1 MQSTNVNLRKNFLIY
16 GLGKSGISS
25 LKYLHKKN
33 NCYIFD
39 DNKKKIN
46 KKLNKFFIS
55 KSKLI
60 KKNFDNI
67 ILSPGIDSK
76 KCYLSNYLKKNK
88 TKIITDLDIFYKFNT
103 KLKYVTITGTN
114 GKSTISKLL
123 YNILKDQ
130 GFDARLTGNIGNPI
144 LNEKKIN
151 KNTIVVVEA
160 SSYQLAY
167 SKNFKSNISIFL
179 NIAPDHLERHFTMNN
194 YINAKLKSVTK
205 QNKNDFS
212 IISDDDLLRKALK
225 NKSIKSKIIF
235 LKKNKH
241 LKLKKKI
248 KNNYFKNPINYQNI
262 EFLFELTKHFKIN
275 LDNVLKTINNF
286 KSLKYRHQLIYKSK
300 KFEIINDSKST
311 TLSSTTP
318 FLEINEKIY
327 WILGGLYK
335 KGDKFNLKKIFYK
348 NISAYIYGKDKNIF
362 YKLLKDKVKISLS
375 KNLQNALK
383 MITKDIKKEKAK
395 IKILFSPAAASFDQF
410 KNFEDRG
417 KKFNFLARKNFL
429 NK

>member
-1 MQSTNVNLRKNFLIY
+1 ML
-16 GLGKSGISS
+16 
-25 LKYLHKKN
+25 
-33 NCYIFD
+33 
-39 DNKKKIN
+39 
-46 KKLNKFFIS
+46 FIE
-55 KSKLI
+55 L
-60 KKNFDNI
+60 
-67 ILSPGIDSK
+67 
-76 KCYLSNYLKKNK
+76 LKKNK

-248 KNNYFKNPINYQNI
+248 KNNYFKNSINYQNI

-286 KSLKYRHQLIYKSK
+286 KPLKYRHQLIYKSK

-327 WILGGLYK
+327 WILGGLHK
-335 KGDKFNLKKIFYK
+335 KGDKFNIKKIFYK
-348 NISAYIYGKDKNIF
+348 NISAYIYGKDRNIF

-417 KKFNFLARKNFL
+417 KKFNFLLRKNFL